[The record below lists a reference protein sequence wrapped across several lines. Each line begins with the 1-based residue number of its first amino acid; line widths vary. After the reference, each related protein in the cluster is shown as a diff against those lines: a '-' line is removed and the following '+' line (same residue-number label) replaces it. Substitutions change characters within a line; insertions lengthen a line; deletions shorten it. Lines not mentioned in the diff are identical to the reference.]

1 MKILKGLLAGIV
13 MATVLFA
20 SAPADTRLADA
31 AMQGD
36 RALVASLLKQNVDVN
51 APMGDGSTAL
61 HWAASRGDL
70 EMTQLLL
77 KAGASVKAVTRIGSI
92 TPLFMAAK
100 GGNAS
105 VIDALLKAGASAV
118 ESNANGTTVLMTAA
132 AAGNPDAVKILLER
146 GADINAI
153 DKTNG
158 QTALMFAAALN
169 RASAIKVLLGH
180 AADANIR
187 TKVAPLAR
195 VQADENGN
203 PLPAPNA
210 ATPASGNQPA
220 GRGQAAGRGARGGVD
235 LGAQMIGGMAAL
247 HFAAREG
254 QMDAIRELVA
264 GGADINLTSGA
275 DKTPPMTEAL
285 INGHL
290 DIAKYLLDQG
300 ANPNIANADGLTAL
314 YATVDIRWRANAW
327 YPQPNVAEEKTNY
340 LDFMQQLVDRGADVN
355 ARLVKKLWF
364 RKFRYGDDWVD
375 SAGGTAFWRAAQSN
389 DVAAMRYLVARGAD
403 PNLATVRNVTPL
415 MVAAGMGFEHQAT
428 NIVPDA
434 RMEVVKY
441 MVEEL
446 GANVNAKDVQDY
458 TTLHGT
464 AYVGDNKLILYLVG
478 KGADVKARSKGPLGR
493 GGQPGEEAA
502 DSRGDTVA
510 DMANGPREKSLLFP
524 ETVKLLESL
533 GSENSQDCRSTACVN
548 KTKPDPKAPPKPQ

>member
-1 MKILKGLLAGIV
+1 MRIVKGLLAVVV

-20 SAPADTRLADA
+20 SAPADTRLANA
-31 AMQGD
+31 AMAGD
-36 RALVASLLKQNVDVN
+36 RVLVASLLKQNVDVN
-51 APMGDGSTAL
+51 GPMGDGSTAL

-77 KAGASVKAVTRIGSI
+77 KAGASVKAVTRIGAI

-100 GGNAS
+100 GGNPA
-105 VIDALLKAGASAV
+105 VVQALLQAGASAL

-132 AAGNPDAVKILLER
+132 AAGNPDAVKVLLDR
-146 GADINAI
+146 GADVNAT

-158 QTALMFAAALN
+158 QTALMFAASLN
-169 RASAIKVLLGH
+169 RAAAIKALL
-180 AADANIR
+180 ARSADPNIR
-187 TKVAPLAR
+187 TKVSPLAR

-203 PLPAPNA
+203 PLPA
-210 ATPASGNQPA
+210 ATQQG
-220 GRGQAAGRGARGGVD
+220 GRGQAEGRGARGGVD
-235 LGAQMIGGMAAL
+235 LGAQVIGGMAAM

-264 GGADINLTSGA
+264 GGADINLITGA

-285 INGHL
+285 INGHI
-290 DIAKYLLDQG
+290 DIAKYLLDHG
-300 ANPNIANADGLTAL
+300 ANPNIANADGLTPL

-340 LDFMQQLVDRGADVN
+340 LDFMQQLIDRGADVN
-355 ARLVKKLWF
+355 ARLTKKLWF

-375 SAGGTAFWRAAQSN
+375 SAGGTAFWRAAQAN
-389 DVAAMRYLVARGAD
+389 DLAAMRFLVSRGAD
-403 PNLATVRNVTPL
+403 PNLGTVRNVTPL
-415 MVAAGMGFEHQAT
+415 MVAAGMGFEHQGT
-428 NIVPDA
+428 NIVPDS
-434 RMEVVKY
+434 RMLVVKY

-464 AYVGDNKLILYLVG
+464 AYVGDNALILYLVS
-478 KGADVKARSKGPLGR
+478 KGADVKARSKGPLAR
-493 GGQPGEEAA
+493 GGQATEGAA
-502 DSRGDTVA
+502 ETHGDTVA

-533 GSENSQDCRSTACVN
+533 GSENSNDCRSTACIN
-548 KTKPDPKAPPKPQ
+548 KTKPDPKASPKPQ